1 MQTEPPSSAEE
12 TKPDVKPNM
21 EPSPKHQK
29 SVLSQPK
36 MEPLTPK
43 EEVKPK
49 LELSEV
55 EDAKL
60 KLKQVELYTEPSDEL
75 LRKENALLRELVTE
89 QRKEIKYLKAM
100 QTYDNPLQGKYW
112 RVIALCSSVTLPGQF
127 KLYKCVIETVWFH
140 GFPLSNS
147 V

>member
-12 TKPDVKPNM
+12 SKPDVKPNM
-21 EPSPKHQK
+21 EPSPKHQ
-29 SVLSQPK
+29 LSQPK

-55 EDAKL
+55 L
-60 KLKQVELYTEPSDEL
+60 KEVEQYTEPSDEL
-75 LRKENALLRELVTE
+75 LRKENTLLRELVTE

-100 QTYDNPLQGKYW
+100 QTYDNPLQGKYR

-127 KLYKCVIETVWFH
+127 KLYKYVIETIWFH

>member
-1 MQTEPPSSAEE
+1 MQTELPSSAEE
-12 TKPDVKPNM
+12 SKPDVKPSM
-21 EPSPKHQK
+21 ESPSPKHQK

-49 LELSEV
+49 LELSDV
-55 EDAKL
+55 EYAKL

-75 LRKENALLRELVTE
+75 LRKENTLLRELVTE

-112 RVIALCSSVTLPGQF
+112 RVIALCSSVNSPGQF
-127 KLYKCVIETVWFH
+127 KLYMQVCH
-140 GFPLSNS
+140 
-147 V
+147 